1 MFILTIGAMKG
12 GIIKSTFFPFIERD
26 NITVTLKMPAG
37 TNEKITEAWID
48 KIQKAAWEINAD
60 YKAKRPDSLD
70 IITFIEKK
78 IGPSTADGSLNIIL
92 LNGETRNIISYEIAN
107 ATAKKAGPVIGA
119 EQLSFGGGGSFGKPV
134 SVAFLGNNLEE
145 LTLAKNELKFELSKL
160 SGLKDINDND
170 RQGIKEIN
178 VVLKDKA
185 YMLGLT
191 LQDILGQIRSG
202 FFGKEVQRLQ
212 RGRDE
217 VKVWVRYDENE
228 RSSIKNLSEMF
239 ITTPSRKKVP
249 FGEIASYTIKR
260 GIVSINHLDGKRQII
275 VEADMVDENASATD
289 VLDYVKTSIVPVI
302 LAKYPTVNVLYEGQ
316 NREAEKTSK
325 SAGKVVP
332 VVLFLIIAII
342 VFTFRS
348 FSQTILLFFLI
359 PFSFVGV
366 AWGHWLHGQQINVLS
381 MLGIIALIGILVN
394 DGLVLISKFNR
405 LLKSG
410 IPFKE
415 AVYQAGVSRFRAIFL
430 TSLTTVA
437 GLAPLIL
444 EKSFQA
450 QFLIPMAISL
460 SYGLMLATV
469 LNLLVTPALYL
480 ILNDFRRIGFTLW
493 TGRWPSREDVE
504 TEFDVE

>member
-1 MFILTIGAMKG
+1 
-12 GIIKSTFFPFIERD
+12 
-26 NITVTLKMPAG
+26 
-37 TNEKITEAWID
+37 
-48 KIQKAAWEINAD
+48 
-60 YKAKRPDSLD
+60 
-70 IITFIEKK
+70 
-78 IGPSTADGSLNIIL
+78 
-92 LNGETRNIISYEIAN
+92 
-107 ATAKKAGPVIGA
+107 
-119 EQLSFGGGGSFGKPV
+119 
-134 SVAFLGNNLEE
+134 
-145 LTLAKNELKFELSKL
+145 
-160 SGLKDINDND
+160 
-170 RQGIKEIN
+170 
-178 VVLKDKA
+178 
-185 YMLGLT
+185 
-191 LQDILGQIRSG
+191 
-202 FFGKEVQRLQ
+202 
-212 RGRDE
+212 
-217 VKVWVRYDENE
+217 
-228 RSSIKNLSEMF
+228 MF

-410 IPFKE
+410 VPFKE

-450 QFLIPMAISL
+450 QFLIPMAISIA
-460 SYGLMLATV
+460 YGITIAT
-469 LNLLVTPALYL
+469 LLTLILLPVFLVSVNKLKRTIIYIWDEKRVTPEEVEHVIKELKAE
-480 ILNDFRRIGFTLW
+480 NDEL
-493 TGRWPSREDVE
+493 EK
-504 TEFDVE
+504 